1 MLEYTSM
8 RVLIV
13 EDDSD
18 IRMLLRF
25 HLRNAG
31 YTFLEAEDGNQALEL
46 IRKEDIDLVIL
57 DIMLPG
63 INGIDILKYIR
74 YESQKK
80 KLPVIIASALTED
93 VDIVT
98 ALELGADDYIT
109 KPFSPRVLIAKIKSV
124 LRRVDTSE
132 KGPDTISSLGLTMN
146 QLSRTCRIAD
156 ENIPLKATE
165 FEVLFT
171 LIERPEK
178 VFTRKELIESIK
190 GQDYAVTERS
200 VDVQIT
206 SIRKKLGPLGSHI
219 QTVWGIGYKWTE
231 ED

>member
-1 MLEYTSM
+1 MLEYTGM

-63 INGIDILKYIR
+63 IGGIDILKYIR

-171 LIERPEK
+171 LTERPEK

-200 VDVQIT
+200 IDVQIT

>member
-1 MLEYTSM
+1 MLEYTGM

-63 INGIDILKYIR
+63 IGGIDILKYIR

>member
-1 MLEYTSM
+1 MASKDFDTFEAVQSRLDVYVKQTESLVEYYK
-8 RVLIV
+8 
-13 EDDSD
+13 
-18 IRMLLRF
+18 
-25 HLRNAG
+25 NKG
-31 YTFLEAEDGNQALEL
+31 
-46 IRKEDIDLVIL
+46 
-57 DIMLPG
+57 
-63 INGIDILKYIR
+63 
-74 YESQKK
+74 
-80 KLPVIIASALTED
+80 
-93 VDIVT
+93 
-98 ALELGADDYIT
+98 
-109 KPFSPRVLIAKIKSV
+109 V

>member
-1 MLEYTSM
+1 M

>member
-1 MLEYTSM
+1 MLEYTGM

-31 YTFLEAEDGNQALEL
+31 YTFLEAEDGNQALDL

-63 INGIDILKYIR
+63 IGGIDILKYIR
-74 YESQKK
+74 YESQKR

-156 ENIPLKATE
+156 DNIPLKATE